1 MSDQTLSD
9 PEASETPETEAD
21 SSAASC
27 SAFRPTKKFLCQY
40 YHDGSWW
47 SQIIDA
53 YDFEDAEIR
62 AKKLSMQLDGEYVMT
77 IDGRCGFL
85 ASMICRIRNFFFR

>member
-1 MSDQTLSD
+1 MSNTLSAQKPPPTPSD
-9 PEASETPETEAD
+9 EAG
-21 SSAASC
+21 C
-27 SAFRPTKKFLCQY
+27 SAPPCSADRPTKKFLCQY

-47 SQIIDA
+47 SQTIDA

-77 IDGRCGFL
+77 VDGRVGFL
-85 ASMICRIRNFFFR
+85 APLICRIRNFFFR